1 MSKIELTTL
10 AAQAKRSQN
19 NVHMKSFEPS
29 LKQLRLLLAVSEHK
43 GLVRAARRMKLS
55 QSAASHALAAL
66 EKSMGVALV
75 TRNRGTLQLTETG
88 NRLLPH
94 VRQICASII
103 SIRTEISGVSGL
115 QTGSLRLAAVP
126 SLASA
131 ILPPLM
137 GEFSSRFPGVEVS
150 LFEGSDPEV
159 VEWVRTRVADV
170 GYATLPVPDV
180 VCCQELSQDE
190 WVALIP
196 TTFSQHHAVALKFLS
211 QQRFFMPCTGG
222 EPHIL
227 ELFRGAR
234 LNIEAPIRIREV
246 STIHAMVAQRLGVS
260 ILPSLAVQKG
270 YRGLRVVPLSPRR
283 PRRFGQLLARDA
295 VHSPALNA
303 WSTIVHNAF
312 QAKHRPVKG

>member
-1 MSKIELTTL
+1 
-10 AAQAKRSQN
+10 
-19 NVHMKSFEPS
+19 MKSFEPS

-66 EKSMGVALV
+66 EKSTGVALV

-94 VRQICASII
+94 VRQICVSIT
-103 SIRTEISGVSGL
+103 SIRTEISGLSGL
-115 QTGSLRLAAVP
+115 QTGSLRMAAVP

-150 LFEGSDPEV
+150 LFEGTDPEV
-159 VEWVRTRVADV
+159 VEWVRTHAADV
-170 GYATLPVPDV
+170 GYSTLPVSDV
-180 VCCQELSQDE
+180 VDSQDLSHDE
-190 WVALIP
+190 WVALLP
-196 TTFSQHHAVALKFLS
+196 ASFRHRRSVTLKSLS
-211 QQRFFMPCTGG
+211 QQRFLMPGG
-222 EPHIL
+222 GCQPYVCD
-227 ELFRGAR
+227 LFRAAN
-234 LNIEAPIRIREV
+234 LDPQTAVSVKEM

-270 YRGLRVVPLSPRR
+270 YRGVRAVPLSPRQ

-295 VHSPALNA
+295 VLSPALNA
-303 WSTIVHNAF
+303 WSTIVRNAF
-312 QAKHRPVKG
+312 QSKHRPLQS

>member
-1 MSKIELTTL
+1 VKC
-10 AAQAKRSQN
+10 
-19 NVHMKSFEPS
+19 FEPS
-29 LKQLRLLLAVSEHK
+29 LRQLRLLLAVSEHK

-66 EKSMGVALV
+66 EKSVAVTLV

-94 VRQICASII
+94 VRQICASIT
-103 SIRTEISGVSGL
+103 SIRTEISGVSDL
-115 QTGSLRLAAVP
+115 QTGSLRMAAVP

-150 LFEGSDPEV
+150 LFEGTDPEV
-159 VEWVRTRVADV
+159 VEWIRTHAADV
-170 GYATLPVPDV
+170 GYSTLPVPDV
-180 VCCQELSQDE
+180 VTSQDLSHDE
-190 WVALIP
+190 WVALLPVSFRQRRSI
-196 TTFSQHHAVALKFLS
+196 TLKLLS
-211 QQRFFMPCTGG
+211 QQRFLMPGG
-222 EPHIL
+222 GCEPYVCD
-227 ELFRGAR
+227 LFRDAN
-234 LNIEAPIRIREV
+234 LDPQTAISVKEM
-246 STIHAMVAQRLGVS
+246 STIHAMVAERLGVS

-270 YRGLRVVPLSPRR
+270 YHGVRAVPLSPRQ

-295 VHSPALNA
+295 ILSPALNV

-312 QAKHRPVKG
+312 QAKHRPLRSK

>member
-1 MSKIELTTL
+1 MNTNLH
-10 AAQAKRSQN
+10 KRDLRIRYL
-19 NVHMKSFEPS
+19 EPS
-29 LKQLRLLLAVSEHK
+29 LRQLRLLLSVSEHG

-66 EKSMGVALV
+66 EKSVGATLV
-75 TRNRGTLQLTETG
+75 TRNRGTLQLTETA
-88 NRLLPH
+88 NCLLPH
-94 VRQICASII
+94 IRQICASIT
-103 SIRTEISGVSGL
+103 SIRTEISGLSGL
-115 QTGSLRLAAVP
+115 QAGPLRLAAVP

-137 GEFSSRFPGVEVS
+137 SEFSSRFPGVEVS

-180 VCCQELSQDE
+180 IVAQELSQDE

-196 TTFSQHHAVALKFLS
+196 TTFRQHRAVALKFLS

-222 EPHIL
+222 EPHIM
-227 ELFRGAR
+227 ELFRDAR
-234 LNIEAPIRIREV
+234 LSMESPIRIREV
-246 STIHAMVAQRLGVS
+246 STIHAMVAQGLGVS
-260 ILPSLAVQKG
+260 ILPSLAVQKA
-270 YRGLRVVPLSPRR
+270 YRGVRAVALSPRQ

-295 VHSPALNA
+295 ALSPTVEA
-303 WSTIVHNAF
+303 WSAIVRHAF
-312 QAKHRPVKG
+312 RSKQPPAAV